1 MSEHIQF
8 PVGDQ
13 TLAIH
18 AGEAPDPV
26 THASSPNLV
35 MSTTYIVD
43 TDTKFSVEGLQENDP
58 WIYTRWGN
66 PTVHQ
71 LEEKL
76 AALEEAETAIA
87 FASGMGAITTLLFH
101 LLRPGDH
108 AVVSDVAYA
117 ALSEIT
123 NDMIPEYGIEIT
135 KVNTSD
141 IASVKNAIRAN
152 TKLVYIETPCNPLL
166 RLTDIKAVADLAH
179 AAGAQLA
186 VDSTFATPLAT
197 KPLQLGADFV
207 IHSLTKYIGGHGDA
221 LGGAILGSKAYLTPL
236 RKKTAIRFGGTLS
249 PFNAWLI
256 LRGAATFPLRMRAH
270 QENALKV
277 AQYLESHPKV
287 ERVIYPGLPSHP
299 QHELAKRQMKNFS
312 GMLTFRVKDGA
323 AQAKIFAEKLQV
335 IHYAVSLRHHRSL
348 IFFLNANDLLQT
360 SFKFNTPEQL
370 ASWKEFAGDGLFR
383 VSVGLEDA
391 DDLIKDLEQALGK

>member
-76 AALEEAETAIA
+76 AALEEAETAVA

-141 IASVKNAIRAN
+141 IASVKNAIRSN

-197 KPLQLGADFV
+197 KPLQLGVDFV

-221 LGGAILGSKAYLTPL
+221 LGGAILGSKADLIPL

-299 QHELAKRQMKNFS
+299 QYELAKRQMKNFS

-335 IHYAVSLRHHRSL
+335 IHYAVSLGHHRSL
-348 IFFLNANDLLQT
+348 IFYLNANDLLQT

-383 VSVGLEDA
+383 VSIGLEDA
-391 DDLIKDLEQALGK
+391 DDLIKDLEQALG